1 MFKVIAARK
10 ESLTSVSAHSVNL
23 TECPL
28 VSFRIFWAIMSPPQ
42 NVNNDLHPEKL
53 SWNLKITQLI
63 RKIIFQTVI
72 FGFHVNFR
80 GCSYSGEKVYHPLRH
95 RRSMM
100 FLVSRWYPQANGM
113 VQGAPVGGVGC
124 LGSAEKPRSVG
135 IFTSSL
141 STVRLPSTL
150 SLSPAHMFLTH
161 FVQIHIFMRNK
172 FFWRVLAAYWQLV
185 GISSLHLKDIL

>member
-1 MFKVIAARK
+1 MARSSLVEMELDFNLLAWLWGDLSNDSKWYTAHRWVNPADPVMCDVVTVGMWRRFRYENYEALMFKVIAARK

-100 FLVSRWYPQANGM
+100 FLVSRWYP
-113 VQGAPVGGVGC
+113 
-124 LGSAEKPRSVG
+124 
-135 IFTSSL
+135 
-141 STVRLPSTL
+141 
-150 SLSPAHMFLTH
+150 
-161 FVQIHIFMRNK
+161 
-172 FFWRVLAAYWQLV
+172 
-185 GISSLHLKDIL
+185 